1 MKNLKNRL
9 FVGLSTLPL
18 ASVCLADGMDMS
30 TVTTALTQAG
40 VAVAA
45 VGAAALVVYV
55 GARAWKLI
63 RAAL

>member
-9 FVGLSTLPL
+9 FVGLSTLPV

-40 VAVAA
+40 VAVAT
-45 VGAAALVVYV
+45 VGAAALIIYV
-55 GARAWKLI
+55 GARAWKMI